1 VPQSPYKQALD
12 VQDASNL
19 SGVAHTFTTEILP
32 ALWQEARDHGQ
43 ATDYVARH
51 PVTLLFLDKMAS
63 LAGTYLAADLTLA
76 YQQCREE
83 VAAIANEALDYCRC
97 GHQRKAHSA
106 ERCLAYIG
114 ASCNCRAFTLTQSNM
129 GTPRAHNTYAER
141 RAILED

>member
-1 VPQSPYKQALD
+1 MSPYKAALA

-19 SGVAHTFTTEILP
+19 SGVAHTFVGEILP

-83 VAAIANEALDYCRC
+83 VAAE
-97 GHQRKAHSA
+97 S
-106 ERCLAYIG
+106 
-114 ASCNCRAFTLTQSNM
+114 
-129 GTPRAHNTYAER
+129 GTPRIHNTYAER
-141 RAILED
+141 LAILND